1 MPLNSLRS
9 LLFAGLVAFP
19 LVLSAAD
26 QRIVVFKAQRRLE
39 LQTDSKPV
47 KTYRIGLGFEPTG
60 PKTKQGDGRT
70 PEGTYYVCVKNAH
83 SQYTL
88 SLGLSYP
95 GPGDATRGLA
105 AGTITKAQLAAIVAA
120 DKKRTTPPWNTALGG
135 EIFIHGKGS
144 GTDWTLGCIALDDP
158 DIRELFARIAT
169 GTVVEIRP

>member
-1 MPLNSLRS
+1 MPRVSVRS
-9 LLFAGLVAFP
+9 LLLACLVVLP

-39 LQTDSKPV
+39 LLNGDKV
-47 KTYRIGLGFEPTG
+47 AKTYRIGLGFAPTG

-83 SQYTL
+83 SQFTL

-95 GPGDATRGLA
+95 GPGDAARGLT
-105 AGTITKAQLAAIVAA
+105 AGTITKAQHAAVVAA
-120 DKKRTTPPWNTALGG
+120 HKRRTTPPWNTGLGG

-144 GTDWTLGCIALDDP
+144 GSDWTLGCIALDDA
-158 DIRELFARIAT
+158 DIKELFATIAT